1 VWRRLRLANNVDVGR
16 GACVPT
22 AMAVAPPDMKGR
34 GGGPLL
40 LTADSAFK
48 LRVHDAATLATTRT
62 VLGPTYGGSL
72 CTLHVFQ
79 PHSSSQH
86 YLAYATR
93 QKVDVSRDAHS
104 PHPSRPPSGFAH
116 PRKLLWR
123 RSSNLCCADSSAWS
137 CPSRRC

>member
-1 VWRRLRLANNVDVGR
+1 MDVGR
-16 GACVPT
+16 GASSPT
-22 AMAVAPPDMKGR
+22 AMAVAPPTMKGK

-72 CTLHVFQ
+72 CDLHVFQ
-79 PHSSSQH
+79 PHGSERP

-93 QKVDVSRDAHS
+93 QKVR
-104 PHPSRPPSGFAH
+104 
-116 PRKLLWR
+116 
-123 RSSNLCCADSSAWS
+123 
-137 CPSRRC
+137 